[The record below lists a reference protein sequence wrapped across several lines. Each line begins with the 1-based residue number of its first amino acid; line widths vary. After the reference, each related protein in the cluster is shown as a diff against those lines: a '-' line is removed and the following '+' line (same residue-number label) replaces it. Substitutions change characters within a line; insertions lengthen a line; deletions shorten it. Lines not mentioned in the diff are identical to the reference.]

1 MQPNI
6 GQICRRFPKGP
17 GITTAFS
24 AIADA
29 EGVAEA
35 LLNRE
40 AGQFLI
46 VIVPFGAGVG
56 VVVALATTVTV
67 DGTAG
72 EGAAVVTIDGSSGCD
87 SVGECSGTVG
97 VSSGLGT
104 QFGASDSVLGTTG
117 VLGAGGGEVGSGLVT
132 S

>member
-1 MQPNI
+1 M
-6 GQICRRFPKGP
+6 GQMCRRLPKGP

-24 AIADA
+24 AIAEA

-56 VVVALATTVTV
+56 AVVDLATTVTV
-67 DGTAG
+67 VGTVVG
-72 EGAAVVTIDGSSGCD
+72 SAAVVTIEGGGCV
-87 SVGECSGTVG
+87 SCGEGRG
-97 VSSGLGT
+97 AAEVSSGLGT
-104 QFGASDSVLGTTG
+104 KVAGSDSDTEATSVLGTTG
-117 VLGAGGGEVGSGLVT
+117 VVGAGGGE
-132 S
+132 